1 MKTEPL
7 NTEYFNISLL
17 ATLIFLKTF
26 IPLANSENILCS
38 SLYLFFHDSWIVE
51 DVLSS
56 SLKLIFAMPSL
67 LNTVRSKGY
76 RLTDWNVEKRATFSK
91 FDGKVTSSI
100 TSTVASCP
108 FL

>member
-1 MKTEPL
+1 
-7 NTEYFNISLL
+7 
-17 ATLIFLKTF
+17 
-26 IPLANSENILCS
+26 
-38 SLYLFFHDSWIVE
+38 
-51 DVLSS
+51 
-56 SLKLIFAMPSL
+56 MPSL
-67 LNTVRSKGY
+67 LNTVRSKGD